1 MSRVHHNFILLDISF
16 DICYTFAD
24 SESGVKKMKKFI
36 SLLLVFAMLI
46 MIPFEVS
53 AQEATLDTGL
63 VDIPQKSNEPA
74 EIRTRK
80 QVDGLRMYVDEENPL
95 FMIRN
100 CPIWGGPQT
109 GEAFAEYAIKT
120 YYALPEDIRNFAVIY
135 IDEGTTDMTP
145 ERQLE
150 FWDELL
156 TFTDAANVPIV
167 CQSECFCTNKTRDPF
182 TQEELS
188 AVFREHK
195 SLIGFVQVEL
205 STNGVTNEK
214 LAYDEVTEDNGVNKN
229 ILARMK
235 SCIRACAENGGLF
248 IWQDMEYTYWKK
260 LNYVNHILKD
270 RELYD
275 LLKSNSENMIIMDK
289 HNGHG
294 RHFASQSNILGCWL
308 DGVFGNWGV
317 NLENF
322 LWYEEGFIE
331 YDDVG
336 VKPNEP
342 DPITTAKYPPALFG
356 IDMIADM
363 VGGATVYAIEG
374 TFSRGGLYHFIDGE
388 VVLTPTFYDVLYP
401 IYQMILA
408 GSVPS
413 KEQVKEKIK
422 VAYKMTV
429 PYSYPVSGNDAH
441 FLQGLYC
448 DTFTFFQEK
457 IENVYL
463 ECSKDWVPS
472 TGRYYLIPIL
482 PIYSNP
488 KEVLPDSY
496 ILDDFKYFLNLLFIT
511 PFKTKFFNKH
521 YEETYTGDGVL
532 FDINDYVYIFNSNE
546 NKTINSEQSVNYT
559 LPKSQKE
566 ISATFPAHTYAV
578 IKEAGER
585 IEIDLCNLRLDT
597 DAVCQGLESEDQFMR
612 AYAAGGKMDNPR
624 DFRTSVITLTG
635 IADQPVINSSGSN
648 GAKGRAVWNKETQT
662 LTLTVI
668 SNGEV
673 KIILE

>member
-1 MSRVHHNFILLDISF
+1 MKRIVGFLLALSIIF
-16 DICYTFAD
+16 
-24 SESGVKKMKKFI
+24 
-36 SLLLVFAMLI
+36 

-53 AQEATLDTGL
+53 AQETSFDTGFVPL
-63 VDIPQKSNEPA
+63 SPKTNTVT

-80 QVDGLRMYVDEENPL
+80 KVDGLRMYVDEENPL

-145 ERQLE
+145 ARQLE

-156 TFTDAANVPIV
+156 TVTDAANIPIV

-188 AVFREHK
+188 AVFKKHH

-235 SCIRACAENGGLF
+235 SCIKACAENGGLF
-248 IWQDMEYTYWKK
+248 IWQDMEYIYRKK

-270 RELYD
+270 KELYD
-275 LLKSNSENMIIMDK
+275 LLKSNSENIVIMDK

-308 DGVFGNWGV
+308 DDVCGNWGV

-322 LWYEEGFIE
+322 LWYEEGFIN
-331 YDDVG
+331 YDDIG
-336 VKPNEP
+336 VKPN
-342 DPITTAKYPPALFG
+342 DPHPLTTAKYPPALFG

-374 TFSRGGLYHFIDGE
+374 TFSRGGLYHFINGE

-401 IYQMILA
+401 IYQMILN

-422 VAYKMTV
+422 VAYKMTL
-429 PYSYPVSGNDAH
+429 PISYALSGNDAH
-441 FLQGLYC
+441 LLQGLYC
-448 DTFTFFQEK
+448 DSFTFIEEK
-457 IENVYL
+457 IDITPYFD
-463 ECSKDWVPS
+463 CTKTWVPS
-472 TGRYYLIPIL
+472 TGRYHIIPIL

-488 KEVLPDSY
+488 EEVLPESIILNDFSY
-496 ILDDFKYFLNLLFIT
+496 FFNLLFIN
-511 PFKTKFFNKH
+511 PIKTKFFNKY
-521 YEETYTGDGVL
+521 YEETYKGDGVL
-532 FDINDYVYIFNSNE
+532 FDINDYIYIFNSNE
-546 NKTINSEQSVNYT
+546 NKTINSEQTVSYT
-559 LPKSQKE
+559 LSKSKKE
-566 ISATFPAHTYAV
+566 IKTTFVAHTYA
-578 IKEAGER
+578 IINESEEK
-585 IEIDLCNLRLDT
+585 IDINLCNLRLDT
-597 DAVCQGLESEDQFMR
+597 DAVCNGLEDENQFMV
-612 AYAAGGKMDNPR
+612 AYANGGKMNNPN
-624 DFRTSVITLTG
+624 DFRTSVIELSGFET
-635 IADQPVINSSGSN
+635 QPDITVATGSN
-648 GAKGRAVWNKETQT
+648 GAKGRAEWNPETQT

-673 KIILE
+673 RITVE

>member
-1 MSRVHHNFILLDISF
+1 MKRI
-16 DICYTFAD
+16 IC
-24 SESGVKKMKKFI
+24 
-36 SLLLVFAMLI
+36 LLLILSMIFA
-46 MIPFEVS
+46 IPFEVS
-53 AQEATLDTGL
+53 AEGTSYDTGM
-63 VDIPQKSNEPA
+63 VDIPQKSNDTT

-80 QVDGLRMYVDEENPL
+80 QVDCLRMYVDEENPL

-109 GEAFAEYAIKT
+109 GETFAEYAIKT
-120 YYALPEDIRNFAVIY
+120 YYALPEDVRNFAVIY

-145 ERQLE
+145 ARQLE
-150 FWDELL
+150 FWDGLL
-156 TFTDAANVPIV
+156 TVTDEANVPIV
-167 CQSECFCTNKTRDPF
+167 CQSECFCTNKTRNPF

-188 AVFREHK
+188 AVFKEHP

-248 IWQDMEYTYWKK
+248 IWQDMEYIYWKK

-275 LLKSNSENMIIMDK
+275 LLKSNTENIVIMDK

-294 RHFASQSNILGCWL
+294 RHFASQANILGCWL
-308 DGVFGNWGV
+308 DGVCGNWGV

-331 YDDVG
+331 YDNIG

-342 DPITTAKYPPALFG
+342 NPITTVKYPPALFG

-388 VVLTPTFYDVLYP
+388 VVLTPTFWDVLYP
-401 IYQMILA
+401 FYQMALN

-413 KEQVKEKIK
+413 KKQVKEKIK
-422 VAYKMTV
+422 VAYKMTS
-429 PYSYPVSGNDAH
+429 PTSYALSGNDAH
-441 FLQGLYC
+441 LLQGLYC
-448 DTFTFFQEK
+448 DTFTLLQEK
-457 IENVYL
+457 IDNIYFD
-463 ECSKDWVPS
+463 CTKTWVPS
-472 TGRYYLIPIL
+472 TGRYFIIPIL
-482 PIYSNP
+482 PIYSTP
-488 KEVLPDSY
+488 EEVLPECKILGDFSY
-496 ILDDFKYFLNLLFIT
+496 FFNLLFIN
-511 PFKTKFFNKH
+511 PIKVNFFNKY
-521 YEETYTGDGVL
+521 YEKTYEGNGVL
-532 FDINDYVYIFNSNE
+532 FDINDYIYIFNSNE
-546 NKTINSEQSVNYT
+546 NKTIDSEQTVSYT
-559 LPKSQKE
+559 LPESGLE
-566 ISATFPAHTYAV
+566 INTNFVAHTYAV
-578 IKEAGER
+578 IKESEER
-585 IEIDLCNLRLDT
+585 IDIDLCNLRLDG
-597 DAVCQGLESEDQFMR
+597 DDVCNGLEDENQFMTD
-612 AYAAGGKMDNPR
+612 YANGGKMNNPD
-624 DFRTSVITLTG
+624 DFRTSVITLSGFDT
-635 IADQPVINSSGSN
+635 PPSINASGSN
-648 GAKGRAVWNKETQT
+648 SAKGRAEWNEETKT

-673 KIILE
+673 RITIE

>member
-1 MSRVHHNFILLDISF
+1 
-16 DICYTFAD
+16 
-24 SESGVKKMKKFI
+24 MKKII
-36 SLLLVFAMLI
+36 SLLLILSMLV
-46 MIPFEVS
+46 MVPFE
-53 AQEATLDTGL
+53 ATANAPETTENLILLPEKTNGTT
-63 VDIPQKSNEPA
+63 

-120 YYALPEDIRNFAVIY
+120 YFALPEDIRNFAVIY

-145 ERQLE
+145 ARQLE

-156 TFTDAANVPIV
+156 TVTDAANVPIV

-188 AVFREHK
+188 AVFREHP

-205 STNGVTNEK
+205 STNGVTDEK
-214 LAYDEVTEDNGVNKN
+214 LAYEEVTEDNGVNKN

-248 IWQDMEYTYWKK
+248 IWQDMEYIYWKK
-260 LNYVNHILKD
+260 ANYVNHILKD

-275 LLKSNSENMIIMDK
+275 LLKSNSENIVIMDK

-308 DGVFGNWGV
+308 DDVCGNWGV

-331 YDDVG
+331 YDSPG
-336 VKPNEP
+336 VAPNEP

-388 VVLTPTFYDVLYP
+388 VILTPTFYDVLYP
-401 IYQMILA
+401 IYQMILNGA
-408 GSVPS
+408 VPD
-413 KEQVKEKIK
+413 KEEVKKNIK
-422 VAYKMTV
+422 VAYKMTF
-429 PYSYPVSGNDAH
+429 PTSYALSGNDAH
-441 FLQGLYC
+441 LLQGLYC
-448 DTFTFFQEK
+448 DTFTFIEEK
-457 IENVYL
+457 IDVTPYFD
-463 ECSKDWVPS
+463 CTKDWVPS

-482 PIYSNP
+482 PIYSDP
-488 KEVLPDSY
+488 EEVLPESK
-496 ILDDFKYFLNLLFIT
+496 ILGDFTYFLNLLFIN
-511 PFKTKFFNKH
+511 PIKTRFFNK
-521 YEETYTGDGVL
+521 YYKETYTGDGVL
-532 FDINDYVYIFNSNE
+532 FDINDYICIFNSNE
-546 NKTINSEQSVNYT
+546 NKTVNSEQTVSYT
-559 LPKSQKE
+559 LPKSKKE
-566 ISATFPAHTYAV
+566 ISTTFAAHTYAV
-578 IKEAGER
+578 ISETEEK

-597 DAVCQGLESEDQFMR
+597 DAVCHGLESEDQFMR
-612 AYAAGGKMDNPR
+612 AYAAGGKMDNHEAVHMLPG
-624 DFRTSVITLTG
+624 FTHNIINLSETENLVTLMW
-635 IADQPVINSSGSN
+635 ANEQFDP
-648 GAKGRAVWNKETQT
+648 NKPDTFF
-662 LTLTVI
+662 
-668 SNGEV
+668 EV
-673 KIILE
+673 V

>member
-1 MSRVHHNFILLDISF
+1 
-16 DICYTFAD
+16 
-24 SESGVKKMKKFI
+24 MKRII
-36 SLLLVFAMLI
+36 SLLLILSMLF
-46 MIPFEVS
+46 MIPFEAS
-53 AQEATLDTGL
+53 AQEDSYDTGI
-63 VDIPQKSNEPA
+63 VDLPPKSNAPT

-80 QVDGLRMYVDEENPL
+80 KVDGLRMYVDEENPL

-145 ERQLE
+145 ARQLE

-156 TFTDAANVPIV
+156 TITDAANVPIV

-188 AVFREHK
+188 AVFKEHP

-229 ILARMK
+229 ILARLK
-235 SCIRACAENGGLF
+235 SCIKACAENGGLF
-248 IWQDMEYTYWKK
+248 IWQDMEYIYWKK
-260 LNYVNHILKD
+260 ANYVNHILKD

-275 LLKSNSENMIIMDK
+275 LLKANTENIIIMDK

-308 DGVFGNWGV
+308 DDVCGNWGV

-331 YDDVG
+331 YDDLG
-336 VKPNEP
+336 VAPNEP

-374 TFSRGGLYHFIDGE
+374 TFSRGGLYHFVDGE
-388 VVLTPTFYDVLYP
+388 VILTPTFYDVLYP
-401 IYQMILA
+401 IYQMILN
-408 GSVPS
+408 GVVPS
-413 KEQVKEKIK
+413 KEEVKENIK
-422 VAYKMTV
+422 VAYKMTL
-429 PYSYPVSGNDAH
+429 PTSWALSGNDAH
-441 FLQGLYC
+441 LLQGLYC
-448 DTFTFFQEK
+448 DTFTLLQEK
-457 IENVYL
+457 IDNIYFD
-463 ECSKDWVPS
+463 CTKTWVPS

-482 PIYSNP
+482 PIYSDA
-488 KEVLPDSY
+488 KEVLPEAEVLNDFSY
-496 ILDDFKYFLNLLFIT
+496 FFNLLFIN
-511 PFKTKFFNKH
+511 PIKTKFFNNR
-521 YEETYTGDGVL
+521 YEETYKGDGVL
-532 FDINDYVYIFNSNE
+532 FDINDYIYIFNSNE
-546 NKTINSEQSVNYT
+546 NKTIDSEQSISYT
-559 LPKSQKE
+559 LPESQKK
-566 ISATFPAHTYAV
+566 IDATLVAHTYA
-578 IKEAGER
+578 IINENEDK

-597 DAVCQGLESEDQFMR
+597 DAVCNGLENEDQFMR
-612 AYAAGGKMDNPR
+612 AYATGGKMSNPN
-624 DFRTSVITLTG
+624 DFRTSVITLSGFET
-635 IADQPVINSSGSN
+635 APSVNASGSN
-648 GAKGRAVWNKETQT
+648 GAKGRAEWNAETQT

-668 SNGEV
+668 CNGEV
-673 KIILE
+673 RITVE

>member
-1 MSRVHHNFILLDISF
+1 
-16 DICYTFAD
+16 
-24 SESGVKKMKKFI
+24 MKKAI
-36 SLLLVFAMLI
+36 SIILILATLLI
-46 MIPFEVS
+46 IPFDVS
-53 AQEATLDTGL
+53 AQTTEPSYDTGL
-63 VDIPQKSNEPA
+63 VDLPEKSNAPG

-80 QVDGLRMYVDEENPL
+80 QVDGLRMYIDEENPL

-120 YYALPEDIRNFAVIY
+120 YNALPEDIRNFAVIY

-145 ERQLE
+145 ARQLE

-156 TFTDAANVPIV
+156 TVTDEANVPIV

-188 AVFREHK
+188 AVFKEHK

-229 ILARMK
+229 ILARLK

-248 IWQDMEYTYWKK
+248 IWQDMEYIYRKK

-275 LLKSNSENMIIMDK
+275 LLKSNTENIIIMDK

-294 RHFASQSNILGCWL
+294 RHFASQANILGCWL
-308 DGVFGNWGV
+308 DDVCGNWGV

-331 YDDVG
+331 YDDIG
-336 VKPNEP
+336 VAPNEP
-342 DPITTAKYPPALFG
+342 DPITTAKYPPALYG

-374 TFSRGGLYHFIDGE
+374 TFSRGGLYHFINGE
-388 VVLTPTFYDVLYP
+388 VVLTNTFWDVLYP
-401 IYQMILA
+401 FYQMALN
-408 GSVPS
+408 GSIPS

-422 VAYKMTV
+422 VTYKMTS
-429 PYSYPVSGNDAH
+429 PTSYALSGNDAH
-441 FLQGLYC
+441 VLQGLYC
-448 DTFTFFQEK
+448 DTFNFIQEK
-457 IENVYL
+457 IDITPYFD
-463 ECSKDWVPS
+463 CTKDWVPS
-472 TGRYYLIPIL
+472 TGRYYIVPIL

-488 KEVLPDSY
+488 EEVLPDSY
-496 ILDDFKYFLNLLFIT
+496 ILNDFKYFINLLFID
-511 PFKTKFFNKH
+511 PIKERFFNKH
-521 YEETYTGDGVL
+521 YAETYEGNGVL
-532 FDINDYVYIFNSNE
+532 FDMNDYIYIFNSNE
-546 NKTINSEQSVNYT
+546 NKTIDSEQRVSYT
-559 LPKSQKE
+559 LPKSQNK
-566 ISATFPAHTYAV
+566 IKTTFAAHTYAI
-578 IKEAGER
+578 IKESEEK

-597 DAVCQGLESEDQFMR
+597 DAVCNGLESEDQFMR
-612 AYAAGGKMDNPR
+612 AYAAGGKMDNPK
-624 DFRTSVITLTG
+624 DFRTSVIEISGFESQPSTLIGT
-635 IADQPVINSSGSN
+635 GSN
-648 GAKGRAVWNKETQT
+648 GAKGRAVWDPDTNT
-662 LTLTVI
+662 LTLTVV
-668 SNGEV
+668 SNGETR
-673 KIILE
+673 ITIE

>member
-1 MSRVHHNFILLDISF
+1 
-16 DICYTFAD
+16 
-24 SESGVKKMKKFI
+24 MKKII
-36 SLLLVFAMLI
+36 SLLLILSMLV
-46 MIPFEVS
+46 MVPFE
-53 AQEATLDTGL
+53 ATANPPETTENLILLPEKTNGTT
-63 VDIPQKSNEPA
+63 

-100 CPIWGGPQT
+100 CPVWGGPQT

-120 YYALPEDIRNFAVIY
+120 YFTLPEDIRNFAVIY

-145 ERQLE
+145 ARQLE

-156 TFTDAANVPIV
+156 TVTDAANVPIV

-188 AVFREHK
+188 AVFREHP

-205 STNGVTNEK
+205 STNGVTDEK
-214 LAYDEVTEDNGVNKN
+214 LAYEEVTEDNGVNKN

-248 IWQDMEYTYWKK
+248 IWQDMEYIYWKK
-260 LNYVNHILKD
+260 ANYVNHILKD

-275 LLKSNSENMIIMDK
+275 LLKSNSENIVIMDK

-308 DGVFGNWGV
+308 DDVCGNWGV

-331 YDDVG
+331 YDSPG
-336 VKPNEP
+336 VAPNEP

-401 IYQMILA
+401 IYQMILNGA
-408 GSVPS
+408 VPD
-413 KEQVKEKIK
+413 KEEVKKNIK
-422 VAYKMTV
+422 VAYKMTF
-429 PYSYPVSGNDAH
+429 PTSYALSGNDAH
-441 FLQGLYC
+441 LLQGLYC
-448 DTFTFFQEK
+448 DTFTFIEEK
-457 IENVYL
+457 IDVTPYFD
-463 ECSKDWVPS
+463 CTKDWVPS

-482 PIYSNP
+482 PIYSDP
-488 KEVLPDSY
+488 EEVLPESK
-496 ILDDFKYFLNLLFIT
+496 ILGDFTYFLNLLFIN
-511 PFKTKFFNKH
+511 PIKTRFFNK
-521 YEETYTGDGVL
+521 YYKETYTGDGVL
-532 FDINDYVYIFNSNE
+532 FDINDYIYIFNSNE
-546 NKTINSEQSVNYT
+546 NKTVNSEQTVSYT
-559 LPKSQKE
+559 LPKSKKE
-566 ISATFPAHTYAV
+566 ISTTFAAHTYAV
-578 IKEAGER
+578 ISETEEK

-597 DAVCQGLESEDQFMR
+597 DAVCHGFESEDQFMR
-612 AYAAGGKMDNPR
+612 AYAAGGKMDNPG
-624 DFRTSVITLTG
+624 DFRISVIEL
-635 IADQPVINSSGSN
+635 SGFETCPDVNATASN
-648 GAKGRAVWNKETQT
+648 GAKGKAEWNEETHT
-662 LTLTVI
+662 LTLTVL
-668 SNGEV
+668 SNGETRITV
-673 KIILE
+673 NK

>member
-1 MSRVHHNFILLDISF
+1 
-16 DICYTFAD
+16 
-24 SESGVKKMKKFI
+24 MKKII
-36 SLLLVFAMLI
+36 SLILILSMLL
-46 MIPFEVS
+46 MIPFEVT
-53 AQEATLDTGL
+53 AQETSYDTGI
-63 VDIPQKSNEPA
+63 VDIPQKSNTPT

-80 QVDGLRMYVDEENPL
+80 KVDGLRMYVDEENPL

-109 GEAFAEYAIKT
+109 GEAFATYAIKT

-145 ERQLE
+145 ARQLE

-156 TFTDAANVPIV
+156 TVTDAANVPIV

-188 AVFREHK
+188 AVFKEHP

-235 SCIRACAENGGLF
+235 SCIKACAENGGLF
-248 IWQDMEYTYWKK
+248 IWQDMEYIYWKK
-260 LNYVNHILKD
+260 ANYVNHILKD

-275 LLKSNSENMIIMDK
+275 LLKSNTENIIIMDK

-308 DGVFGNWGV
+308 DDVCGNWGV

-331 YDDVG
+331 YDDLG
-336 VKPNEP
+336 VAPNEP

-388 VVLTPTFYDVLYP
+388 VILTPTFYDVLYP
-401 IYQMILA
+401 IYQMILNGA
-408 GSVPS
+408 VPS
-413 KEQVKEKIK
+413 KDEVKENIK
-422 VAYKMTV
+422 VAYKMTL
-429 PYSYPVSGNDAH
+429 PTSYALSGNDAH
-441 FLQGLYC
+441 LLQGLYC
-448 DTFTFFQEK
+448 DTFTLLQEK
-457 IENVYL
+457 IDNIYFD
-463 ECSKDWVPS
+463 CTKTWVPS

-488 KEVLPDSY
+488 EEVLPESEILNDFSY
-496 ILDDFKYFLNLLFIT
+496 FFNLLFIN
-511 PFKTKFFNKH
+511 PIKINFFNKR
-521 YEETYTGDGVL
+521 YKEAYKGDGVL

-546 NKTINSEQSVNYT
+546 NKTIDSEQTVSYT
-559 LPKSQKE
+559 LPKSKKE
-566 ISATFPAHTYAV
+566 INATFVAHTYA
-578 IKEAGER
+578 IINETEEK

-597 DAVCQGLESEDQFMR
+597 DAVCKGLEGEDQFMR
-612 AYAAGGKMDNPR
+612 AYALGGKMNNPN
-624 DFRTSVITLTG
+624 DFRTSVITLSGFET
-635 IADQPVINSSGSN
+635 APSVNATGSN
-648 GAKGRAVWNKETQT
+648 GAKGRAEWNPETQT

-673 KIILE
+673 RITVE

>member
-1 MSRVHHNFILLDISF
+1 MKKLISFILI
-16 DICYTFAD
+16 IAT
-24 SESGVKKMKKFI
+24 
-36 SLLLVFAMLI
+36 LL

-53 AQEATLDTGL
+53 AQTAESSYDTGI
-63 VDIPQKSNEPA
+63 VDLPQKSNAPV

-120 YYALPEDIRNFAVIY
+120 YHALPEDIRNFAVIY

-145 ERQLE
+145 ARQLE

-156 TFTDAANVPIV
+156 TITDAANVPIV

-188 AVFREHK
+188 AVFKEHK

-229 ILARMK
+229 ILARLK
-235 SCIRACAENGGLF
+235 SCIKACAENGGLF
-248 IWQDMEYTYWKK
+248 IWQDMEYIYRKK

-275 LLKSNSENMIIMDK
+275 LLKSNTENIIIMDK

-294 RHFASQSNILGCWL
+294 RHFASQANILGCWL
-308 DGVFGNWGV
+308 DDVCGNWGV

-336 VKPNEP
+336 VAPNKP
-342 DPITTAKYPPALFG
+342 DPITTAKYPPALYG

-363 VGGATVYAIEG
+363 VGGATIYAIEG
-374 TFSRGGLYHFIDGE
+374 TFSRGGLYHFVDGE
-388 VVLTPTFYDVLYP
+388 VILTPTFYDVLYP
-401 IYQMILA
+401 IYQMILNGA
-408 GSVPS
+408 VPD

-422 VAYKMTV
+422 VAYKMTS
-429 PYSYPVSGNDAH
+429 PTSYALSGNDAH
-441 FLQGLYC
+441 VLQGLYC
-448 DTFTFFQEK
+448 DTFSFIEEK
-457 IENVYL
+457 IDVTPYFD
-463 ECSKDWVPS
+463 CTKDWVPS
-472 TGRYYLIPIL
+472 TGRYYLVPIL

-488 KEVLPDSY
+488 EELLPDSY
-496 ILDDFKYFLNLLFIT
+496 ILNDFKYFLNLLFIN
-511 PFKTKFFNKH
+511 PIKERFFNKH
-521 YEETYTGDGVL
+521 YEKTYKGDGVL
-532 FDINDYVYIFNSNE
+532 FDMNDYIYIFNSNE
-546 NKTINSEQSVNYT
+546 NKTIDSEQSISYT
-559 LPKSQKE
+559 MPKSKKE
-566 ISATFPAHTYAV
+566 INATFVAHTYA
-578 IKEAGER
+578 IIDETEDK

-597 DAVCQGLESEDQFMR
+597 DAVCNGLENEDQFMR

-624 DFRTSVITLTG
+624 DFRTSVITLSGFET
-635 IADQPVINSSGSN
+635 QPSVNATGSN
-648 GAKGRAVWNKETQT
+648 GAKGRAEWNSETKT

-668 SNGEV
+668 SNGETR
-673 KIILE
+673 ITIE

>member
-1 MSRVHHNFILLDISF
+1 M
-16 DICYTFAD
+16 
-24 SESGVKKMKKFI
+24 MKKI
-36 SLLLVFAMLI
+36 ICLLLVI
-46 MIPFEVS
+46 SMIFIVPSEVS
-53 AQEATLDTGL
+53 AQGNSAETDLIL
-63 VDIPQKSNEPA
+63 LPEKSNA
-74 EIRTRK
+74 TTEIRTRK

-120 YYALPEDIRNFAVIY
+120 YNALPEDIRNFAVIY

-145 ERQLE
+145 ARQLE

-156 TFTDAANVPIV
+156 TITDAANVPIV

-188 AVFREHK
+188 AVFKEHP

-229 ILARMK
+229 ILARLK

-248 IWQDMEYTYWKK
+248 IWQDMEYIYYKK
-260 LNYVNHILKD
+260 ANYINQILQD

-275 LLKSNSENMIIMDK
+275 LLKANTENIVIMDK

-308 DGVFGNWGV
+308 DDVCGNWGV

-331 YDDVG
+331 YDSIG
-336 VKPNEP
+336 VAPNEP

-374 TFSRGGLYHFIDGE
+374 TFSRGGLYHFVDGE

-401 IYQMILA
+401 IYQMILNGA
-408 GSVPS
+408 VPS
-413 KEQVKEKIK
+413 QEEVKENIK
-422 VAYKMTV
+422 VAYKMKM
-429 PYSYPVSGNDAH
+429 PRAYALSGNDAH
-441 FLQGLYC
+441 LLQGLYC
-448 DTFTFFQEK
+448 DTFNFIQEK
-457 IENVYL
+457 LDVTPYFD
-463 ECSKDWVPS
+463 CTKTWVPS
-472 TGRYYLIPIL
+472 TGRYYIIPIL

-488 KEVLPDSY
+488 EEILPESRILNDFSY
-496 ILDDFKYFLNLLFIT
+496 FFNLLFIN
-511 PFKTKFFNKH
+511 PIKVKFFNK
-521 YEETYTGDGVL
+521 YYKETYEGDGVL

-546 NKTINSEQSVNYT
+546 NKTVDSNQTVSYT
-559 LPKSQKE
+559 LPKSGRN
-566 ISATFPAHTYAV
+566 IRTDFVAHTYA
-578 IKEAGER
+578 IIDESEEQ
-585 IEIDLCNLRLDT
+585 IDIDLCNLRLDT
-597 DAVCQGLESEDQFMR
+597 DAVCNGLESEDQFMR

-624 DFRTSVITLTG
+624 DFRTSVIELSGFET
-635 IADQPVINSSGSN
+635 QPTVTASGSN
-648 GAKGRAVWNKETQT
+648 GAKGKAEWNAETKT
-662 LTLTVI
+662 LTLTVV

-673 KIILE
+673 RISIR